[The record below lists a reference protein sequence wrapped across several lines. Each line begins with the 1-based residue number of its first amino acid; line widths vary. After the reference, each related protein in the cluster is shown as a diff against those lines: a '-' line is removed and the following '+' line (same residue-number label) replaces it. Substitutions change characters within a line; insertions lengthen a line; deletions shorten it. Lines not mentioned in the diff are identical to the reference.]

1 MIRMLFVLSLSTSS
15 SATSSC
21 TRVSLP
27 ISRTR
32 IYLSHLHTNHHC
44 EHTHAHMCIHTRTH
58 TRTHTHAHYSVSFS
72 VLPAKIWFSCEL
84 FWIVEI
90 SDRLGGNPTMQMG
103 PNNHCC
109 DQNSFKALQRK
120 IEIKMYF
127 FRKLQRQHW
136 LRKASSFIL
145 VHFVGRIKHRQIFAS
160 YQAL

>member
-44 EHTHAHMCIHTRTH
+44 EHTHAHARTLVH
-58 TRTHTHAHYSVSFS
+58 SRAHTHAHYSVSFS

-136 LRKASSFIL
+136 LRKASSFL
-145 VHFVGRIKHRQIFAS
+145 SVHFVGRIKQRQIFA
-160 YQAL
+160 L

>member
-15 SATSSC
+15 SATSWC

-44 EHTHAHMCIHTRTH
+44 EHTHAHARTLVHTRAP
-58 TRTHTHAHYSVSFS
+58 RTHAHYSVSFS

-90 SDRLGGNPTMQMG
+90 SDRLGENPTMQMG

-127 FRKLQRQHW
+127 FRKLQSQHW
-136 LRKASSFIL
+136 LRKASSFLL
-145 VHFVGRIKHRQIFAS
+145 VHFVGRIKKRQIFAS